1 MCSMFIIIS
10 NLLNF
15 HQDHLLARERSCERK
30 GRCVGRSL
38 LVAGSFYI
46 LEKSF
51 TNRISLPS
59 GHIPLSFWFS
69 PSFQILAAKRCS
81 VEQLLTSHWNKV
93 SSTHHFSIQN
103 CHLRNIIISLPS
115 SNIIIMF
122 NMILKQIIFQFQY
135 GRNFFTRYDYEGC
148 ASAPCEQMMNNL
160 ETLVI

>member
-1 MCSMFIIIS
+1 MFIIIS

-30 GRCVGRSL
+30 GRCVGRSM

-46 LEKSF
+46 
-51 TNRISLPS
+51 
-59 GHIPLSFWFS
+59 FS
-69 PSFQILAAKRCS
+69 QIGFLYLRVIFLFHFDSHPPCSFQILAAKRCS

-93 SSTHHFSIQN
+93 SSTVLAASTHHFSII
-103 CHLRNIIISLPS
+103 LLPS

>member
-30 GRCVGRSL
+30 GRCVGRSM

-46 LEKSF
+46 FLYLRVIFLFHFDSHPPF
-51 TNRISLPS
+51 
-59 GHIPLSFWFS
+59 
-69 PSFQILAAKRCS
+69 SFQILAAKRCS
-81 VEQLLTSHWNKV
+81 VDQLLTSHWNKV
-93 SSTHHFSIQN
+93 STTHHFSIQN
-103 CHLRNIIISLPS
+103 CHVRNIIILLLS